1 MVSADALIESAS
13 HAGCDVAPWGVIE
26 HALIE
31 RGYYVGASIFNATL
45 TQRLAARAVALSS
58 SGDLHPARVGRA
70 ASALHAGAVRS
81 DDTRWL
87 ADRPDDP
94 AERAALDTV
103 DALRGQLNRS
113 LFLGARRAE
122 LHFAHYAPGAFYRTH
137 RDRFRDDDARCLTLI
152 FYLNSEWQTGDGGEL
167 VLYADD
173 DSGAVLQQVS
183 PCAGTMVCFLSEQFP
198 HEVLP
203 ARRARYSLT
212 GWLRRDDP

>member
-1 MVSADALIESAS
+1 MDALTGIASPAGDDQVLWAAIER
-13 HAGCDVAPWGVIE
+13 
-26 HALIE
+26 ALIDT
-31 RGYYVGASIFNATL
+31 GYYVGPSIFDATL

-58 SGDLHPARVGRA
+58 CGDLRPARVGRA
-70 ASALHAGAVRS
+70 AGALHASPVRR

-87 ADRPDDP
+87 ADRPDD
-94 AERAALDTV
+94 ATERTALEAIAALRV
-103 DALRGQLNRS
+103 QLNRS

-122 LHFAHYAPGAFYRTH
+122 PHFAHYAPGAFYRTH
-137 RDRFRDDDARCLTLI
+137 RDRFRDDDARCLSLI
-152 FYLNSEWQTGDGGEL
+152 FYLNSEWQSGDGGEL

-173 DSGAVLQQVS
+173 DSGAVLQRVS
-183 PCAGTMVCFLSEQFP
+183 PCAGTMVSFLSEQFP